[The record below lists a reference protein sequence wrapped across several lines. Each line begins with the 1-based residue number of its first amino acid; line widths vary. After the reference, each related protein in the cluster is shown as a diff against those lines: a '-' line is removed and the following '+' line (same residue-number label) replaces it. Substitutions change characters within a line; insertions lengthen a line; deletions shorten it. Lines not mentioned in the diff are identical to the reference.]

1 MIAFVGSTILRAV
14 RGSTTSGPV
23 ASSSRM
29 WYGSLFQRAP
39 SSRSL
44 ARVFMTTGPERD
56 TVVDTCRMK
65 LTEALKPLQ
74 LNIIPA
80 YGDPNGSH
88 ITIEVVSDLFEG
100 ESVVARH
107 RMIYKAI
114 WDELQGP
121 IHAVDSIEAKSP
133 SEAGL

>member
-1 MIAFVGSTILRAV
+1 MIAFASSTFLRAV
-14 RGSTTSGPV
+14 RGSTNSGRV
-23 ASSSRM
+23 ASLSGMRN
-29 WYGSLFQRAP
+29 GSLFQIAP

-44 ARVFMTTGPERD
+44 ARVFMSTGPGGD

-74 LNIIPA
+74 LNITPA

-88 ITIEVVSDLFEG
+88 ITIEVVSDSFEG

-121 IHAVDSIEAKSP
+121 IHAVDSIEAKTP
-133 SEAGL
+133 SEAGF